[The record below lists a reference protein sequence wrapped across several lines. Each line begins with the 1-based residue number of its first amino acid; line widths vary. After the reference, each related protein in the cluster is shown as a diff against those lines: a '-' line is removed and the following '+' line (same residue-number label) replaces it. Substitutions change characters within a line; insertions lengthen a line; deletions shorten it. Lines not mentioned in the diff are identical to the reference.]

1 MLARAI
7 YSDLAGANVL
17 VTGGA
22 DGIGKAI
29 VVAFAAQGARVA
41 FVDID
46 AEKGAALANSL
57 VPATGASVVFS
68 QLDLRDIGATKAGIG
83 ALVRERGPFAVLVN
97 NAARDDR
104 HAFNEVT
111 PEYWDERFATNLRH
125 MMFVSQS
132 VAPGMRETRHGSIIN
147 LGSVSWMLAQGGMI
161 AYTTAKSAVRG
172 LTRSLARELGPD
184 GIRVNC
190 VVPGWVMTERQRTL
204 WVTPQE
210 LAKTLDRQ
218 CLKVEIVPEHIAE
231 MVLFLASDVSAACTA
246 QQFIVDAGV
255 T

>member
-29 VVAFAAQGARVA
+29 VVAFAAQGARVT

-46 AEKGAALANSL
+46 AEKGNTLANSL
-57 VPATGASVVFS
+57 VPTAGGSVVFT
-68 QLDLRDIGATKAGIG
+68 QLDLRDIGAIKAGIG
-83 ALVRERGPFAVLVN
+83 ALERERGPFAVLVN

-125 MMFVSQS
+125 MMFVSQT
-132 VAPGMRETRHGSIIN
+132 VAPGMRKMRRGSIIN
-147 LGSVSWMLAQGGMI
+147 LGSVSWMLAQGSMI

-190 VVPGWVMTERQRTL
+190 VVPGWVMTERQRAL

-218 CLKVEIVPEHIAE
+218 CLKVEIMAEHIAE
-231 MVLFLASDVSAACTA
+231 MVLFLASDVSVVCTA